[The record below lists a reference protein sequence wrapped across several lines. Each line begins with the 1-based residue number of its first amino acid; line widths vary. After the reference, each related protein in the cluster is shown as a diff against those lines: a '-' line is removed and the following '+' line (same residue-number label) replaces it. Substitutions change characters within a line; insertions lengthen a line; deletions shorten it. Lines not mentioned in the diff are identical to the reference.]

1 MTRRSIALS
10 LAAALFVLTAC
21 LVWAAKPVT
30 ARSLLRILTLRHA
43 ANSAPSPLPG
53 YMPSGAMLYIEAKDL
68 SGLLADWNASPAKRR
83 WLASDNFGV
92 FARSTLLLRL
102 ADAQREFS
110 AAANVPP
117 DATFLSQAAG
127 RESAL
132 ALYDIGKLEFVYIS
146 HVPSAAAMESAL
158 WQSHAKFETR
168 SAAGTPFFVHA
179 DADTGRVVAFAVS
192 GDYLLLATREDLLA
206 AALALMAGNP
216 NPNAKLTAD
225 PWYADAVEA
234 AGERGDL
241 RMVLDMEKISR
252 DPHFRSYW
260 IQGNV
265 KEMRR
270 YSAAISDLYRST
282 DSYREER
289 VLLDRPESSATA
301 LAASQSSAGSR
312 VSSASPTAAAAPAAA
327 EPIFALVA
335 PPSAESAQAAQ
346 SLSGLVPPDAAV
358 YRTVTDPSADET
370 LALLRTKIL
379 APASTVAPPAS
390 KIAPSV
396 ALLGGAV
403 GSAADLETRID
414 ETPAVHL
421 VAENGLIALR
431 RSLEAAHIQATLTLD
446 STRLNEASSFV
457 EIHSAVV
464 IAAES
469 EWDDVTIRDALART
483 VAQSVTTQGL
493 GVHWR
498 AAGQL
503 PASYFELD
511 GLVALRAAVRGKFL
525 IISEDAPTIAAIL
538 SRVEDGRSPADN
550 GNSTAAAS
558 EVNPVITPK
567 QSAPNAASAPLVYA
581 AGFRHSLARPDFAR
595 LTSVLD
601 LAPGANFSTASYVY
615 PPAWQRNSGAA
626 NLAPDGSREP
636 AFFSA
641 NIASLSDALASV
653 GSESIVIRRAP
664 GKSYQ
669 SVVYTLK

>member
-21 LVWAAKPVT
+21 LVWAAKPAT

-83 WLASDNFGV
+83 WLASDNFEV

-102 ADAQREFS
+102 ADAQREFT

-132 ALYDIGKLEFVYIS
+132 AVYDIGKLEFVYIS
-146 HVPSAAAMESAL
+146 HVPSAATMESAL
-158 WQSHAKFETR
+158 WQSRAKFEPR

-179 DADTGRVVAFAVS
+179 DADSGRVVAFAVS
-192 GDYLLLATREDLLA
+192 GDYFLLATREDLLA

-265 KEMRR
+265 KEMRQ
-270 YSAAISDLYRST
+270 YSAAISDLYRSA

-346 SLSGLVPPDAAV
+346 SLSGLVPPDVAV
-358 YRTVTDPSADET
+358 YRTVTDPSPDET

-403 GSAADLETRID
+403 GSAADLEARID
-414 ETPAVHL
+414 ETPPVHL
-421 VAENGLIALR
+421 VAEDGLIAL
-431 RSLEAAHIQATLTLD
+431 
-446 STRLNEASSFV
+446 
-457 EIHSAVV
+457 
-464 IAAES
+464 
-469 EWDDVTIRDALART
+469 
-483 VAQSVTTQGL
+483 
-493 GVHWR
+493 
-498 AAGQL
+498 
-503 PASYFELD
+503 
-511 GLVALRAAVRGKFL
+511 
-525 IISEDAPTIAAIL
+525 
-538 SRVEDGRSPADN
+538 
-550 GNSTAAAS
+550 
-558 EVNPVITPK
+558 
-567 QSAPNAASAPLVYA
+567 
-581 AGFRHSLARPDFAR
+581 
-595 LTSVLD
+595 
-601 LAPGANFSTASYVY
+601 
-615 PPAWQRNSGAA
+615 
-626 NLAPDGSREP
+626 
-636 AFFSA
+636 
-641 NIASLSDALASV
+641 
-653 GSESIVIRRAP
+653 
-664 GKSYQ
+664 
-669 SVVYTLK
+669 